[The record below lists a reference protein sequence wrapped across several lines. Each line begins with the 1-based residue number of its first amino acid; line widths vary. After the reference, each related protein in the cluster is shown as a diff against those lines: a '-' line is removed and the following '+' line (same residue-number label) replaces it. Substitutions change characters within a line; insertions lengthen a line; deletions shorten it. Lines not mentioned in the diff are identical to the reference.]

1 MRAQA
6 NTRSPGAVKP
16 SKRWPRLTSGKPSSS
31 SRLRR
36 RIDSVGWVMLQRAAA
51 WPKCLVSSRAIRNL
65 SCLMSMFTPMSRP
78 DSRFYALRLND
89 GRATLVGSLQPLI
102 YKGYTHHAIPQTYL
116 RRTRKMSL
124 ISFIKEAGE
133 KILDAL
139 LPDKANADELLR
151 KHISEVGLGNP
162 NVQTE
167 VNGST
172 VTVKGQVANQEER
185 EKIVV
190 TLGNIHGVDKVDD
203 QMTVAG
209 GETSE
214 SEYVEVMPGDTLS
227 AISKRVYHD
236 ANQYQKIFE
245 ANKPMLKSADKIYPG
260 QKLRIPK

>member
-1 MRAQA
+1 
-6 NTRSPGAVKP
+6 
-16 SKRWPRLTSGKPSSS
+16 
-31 SRLRR
+31 
-36 RIDSVGWVMLQRAAA
+36 
-51 WPKCLVSSRAIRNL
+51 
-65 SCLMSMFTPMSRP
+65 
-78 DSRFYALRLND
+78 
-89 GRATLVGSLQPLI
+89 
-102 YKGYTHHAIPQTYL
+102 
-116 RRTRKMSL
+116 MSL

-172 VTVKGQVANQEER
+172 VIVKGEVSSQEER
-185 EKIVV
+185 EKIVL
-190 TLGNIHGVDKVDD
+190 TLGNIHGVEKVDD

-209 GETSE
+209 GAGTE
-214 SEYVEVMPGDTLS
+214 SKYVEVKSGDTLR
-227 AISKRVYHD
+227 AISKRVYGD
-236 ANQYQKIFE
+236 ANQYTKIFE

>member
-1 MRAQA
+1 M
-6 NTRSPGAVKP
+6 G
-16 SKRWPRLTSGKPSSS
+16 
-31 SRLRR
+31 
-36 RIDSVGWVMLQRAAA
+36 
-51 WPKCLVSSRAIRNL
+51 
-65 SCLMSMFTPMSRP
+65 
-78 DSRFYALRLND
+78 
-89 GRATLVGSLQPLI
+89 
-102 YKGYTHHAIPQTYL
+102 
-116 RRTRKMSL
+116 L

-139 LPDKANADELLR
+139 TPDHANADDVLK

-167 VNGST
+167 VSGGT

-209 GETSE
+209 GETAE
-214 SEYVEVMPGDTLS
+214 SEYVEVKSGDTLS
-227 AISKRVYHD
+227 DISKRVYGD

-245 ANKPMLKSADKIYPG
+245 ANKPMLKDVNKIYPG
-260 QKLRIPK
+260 QKLRILK

>member
-1 MRAQA
+1 M
-6 NTRSPGAVKP
+6 G
-16 SKRWPRLTSGKPSSS
+16 
-31 SRLRR
+31 
-36 RIDSVGWVMLQRAAA
+36 
-51 WPKCLVSSRAIRNL
+51 
-65 SCLMSMFTPMSRP
+65 
-78 DSRFYALRLND
+78 
-89 GRATLVGSLQPLI
+89 
-102 YKGYTHHAIPQTYL
+102 
-116 RRTRKMSL
+116 L

-139 LPDKANADELLR
+139 TPDHANADDVLK

-167 VNGST
+167 VSGGT

-209 GETSE
+209 GETAE
-214 SEYVEVMPGDTLS
+214 SEYVEVKPGDTLS
-227 AISKRVYHD
+227 DISKRVYGD

-245 ANKPMLKSADKIYPG
+245 ANKPMLKDVNKIYPG